1 MEHLKND
8 FFLTSDF
15 DSKQKYIDVI
25 SKTVNRIVET
35 FSTNSAYCGPEPN
48 DLAKL
53 IQNNKILPE
62 KGLGYDSVLDKMSK
76 DIIPNFLHTS
86 STNYM
91 AHLHS
96 PALVESIASEL
107 LIATFNQSMD
117 SWDQAPVAT
126 EVEVAVVKQLCALYG
141 FSDKSDGCF
150 TSGGSQSNL
159 TGILLARDWFC
170 QKEFSCDVKKCGL
183 PPQYQKLRLY
193 TSEISHF
200 SMEKSCHLLGLGYN
214 SVVKVPVDASKKM
227 SVQKLE
233 ELIQNDLQHGFVPF
247 CIVATIGT
255 TDYGSID
262 DALQLRRIA
271 DSFGMWL
278 HCDAAYGSALVL
290 SKKYSSRMG
299 NLSVADSLTVD
310 FHKMFLLPIS
320 CSAVLIKDANNF
332 KTLELHA
339 DYLNREEDEADGYTN
354 LVGKS
359 LQTTR
364 RFDALKVWVSFQV
377 RGVDGFAELVDTCV
391 DNATYLYS
399 KLLENKNF
407 ETVVSP
413 EISSVV
419 FRCVSFDSNTDL
431 LDSNSNSFKNTDEL
445 LDVAN
450 KTVRRKLIY
459 DKGIVIGQT
468 VHNGKV
474 FLKCTLLNP
483 LVSHEGLS
491 TFLENV
497 SSVFKETLTVLKV

>member
-1 MEHLKND
+1 MKND
-8 FFLTSDF
+8 LFLTSDL
-15 DSKQKYIDVI
+15 DSKQNFKDVI
-25 SKTVNRIVET
+25 SKTVNRIVES
-35 FSTNSAYCGPEPN
+35 FSTDSAYCGPEPN
-48 DLAKL
+48 SLSKL
-53 IQNNKILPE
+53 IQKNYSMPE
-62 KGLGYDSVLDKMSK
+62 KGLGFDSVLDIMSK
-76 DIIPNFLHTS
+76 DVIPNFLHTS

-96 PALVESIASEL
+96 PALVESIAAEL
-107 LIATFNQSMD
+107 LIATYNQSMD
-117 SWDQAPVAT
+117 SWDQSPVAT

-141 FSDKSDGCF
+141 FSDNSDGCF

-159 TGILLARDWFC
+159 TGLLLARDWFC
-170 QKEFSCDVKKCGL
+170 QKEFSYDVKKFGL

-200 SMEKSCHLLGLGYN
+200 SMDKGCHLMGLGYDA
-214 SVVKVPVDASKKM
+214 VVKVPVDQSKKM
-227 SVQKLE
+227 NVQKLE
-233 ELIQNDLQHGFVPF
+233 ELVQSDLQHGYIPF

-262 DALQLRRIA
+262 DVSKFRKIA
-271 DSFGMWL
+271 DKFGMWL

-290 SKKYSSRMG
+290 SKKYSNRMG
-299 NLSVADSLTVD
+299 NLSLADSLTVD

-320 CSAVLIKDANNF
+320 CSAVLIKDASNF
-332 KTLELHA
+332 ETLELHA

-377 RGVDGFAELVDTCV
+377 RGKEGFSQIVDTCV
-391 DNATYLYS
+391 ENATFLYS

-419 FRCVSFDSNTDL
+419 FRVVSFNQNL
-431 LDSNSNSFKNTDEL
+431 TDEQ
-445 LDVAN
+445 LDLAN
-450 KTVRRKLIY
+450 KIVRRKLIY
-459 DKGIVIGQT
+459 DKNIVIGQT
-468 VHNGKV
+468 VHDSKV
-474 FLKCTLLNP
+474 YLKCTLLNP
-483 LVSHEGLS
+483 MITHEQLS
-491 TFLENV
+491 LFLENV
-497 SSVFKETLTVLKV
+497 VSIFKESLITLKL